1 MNEKI
6 AALIVDDEPLAR
18 KFVRRMLEK
27 HSAVEI
33 VGECGNGNEAATA
46 IKEKKPDLVFLDVQ
60 MPEMDGFTT
69 LETLSAQS
77 LPQIVFVTAYEQYA
91 IRAFEIYAL
100 DYLLKPFDQPR
111 FDKAMTR
118 VYEKNVDREQANTER
133 KQIAALLENVSQKS
147 PYLER
152 LVVKTGGRIIFLKTS
167 EIDWIQ
173 ADDKYAHLHTGNKSH
188 LVRQTLGALEAQLDP
203 QKFIRIHRSA
213 IVHIERIQELQP
225 MFAGEHTV
233 VLENGTKLTLSR
245 SYKNKLFEIL
255 GNPL

>member
-1 MNEKI
+1 MTAKI
-6 AALIVDDEPLAR
+6 TALIVDDEPLAR

-27 HSAVEI
+27 HSSVEI
-33 VGECGNGNEAATA
+33 VGECGNGQEAAGA
-46 IKEKKPDLVFLDVQ
+46 ITEKKPDLVFLDVQ
-60 MPEMDGFTT
+60 MPEMDGFTA
-69 LETLSAQS
+69 LETVGTAA

-91 IRAFEIYAL
+91 IHAFEAAAL

-118 VYEKNVDREQANTER
+118 VYEKFADREQARTEQ
-133 KQIAALLENVSQKS
+133 KQIAALLENVREK
-147 PYLER
+147 PTYLER

-167 EIDWIQ
+167 EVDWIQ

-213 IVHIERIQELQP
+213 IVNIERIKELQP
-225 MFAGEHTV
+225 MFTGEHTV

>member
-1 MNEKI
+1 MSEKI
-6 AALIVDDEPLAR
+6 TALVVDDEPLAR

-27 HSAVEI
+27 HRSVEI
-33 VGECGNGNEAATA
+33 VGECGNGKEAVNA
-46 IKEKKPDLVFLDVQ
+46 IAEKNPDLVFLDVQ
-60 MPEMDGFTT
+60 MPEMDGFTA
-69 LETLSAQS
+69 LETLGAER

-91 IRAFEIYAL
+91 IRAFEINAL

-111 FDKAMTR
+111 FDKAMSR
-118 VYEKNVDREQANTER
+118 VYEKRTDREQTNTEQ
-133 KQIAALLENVSQKS
+133 KQIAALLKNVREKP

-152 LVVKTGGRIIFLKTS
+152 LIFKTGGRIIFLKAA

-173 ADDKYAHLHTGNKSH
+173 ADDKYAHLHIGNKSH

-203 QKFIRIHRSA
+203 RKFIRIHRSA
-213 IVHIERIQELQP
+213 IVNVDRIRELQP
-225 MFAGEHTV
+225 MFTGEHTV
-233 VLENGTKLTLSR
+233 VLENGTKLNLSR

>member
-6 AALIVDDEPLAR
+6 TALIVDDEPLAR

-27 HSAVEI
+27 HRSVEV
-33 VGECGNGNEAATA
+33 VGECGNGKEAVAA
-46 IKEKKPDLVFLDVQ
+46 IRGKKPGLIFLDVQ

-69 LETLSAQS
+69 LEILGAEC
-77 LPQIVFVTAYEQYA
+77 LPQIIFVTAYEQYA

-111 FDKAMTR
+111 FDKALNR
-118 VYEKNVDREQANTER
+118 VFEKSADRRQTQTEQR
-133 KQIAALLENVSQKS
+133 QIAALLENVARKS
-147 PYLER
+147 HYLER
-152 LVVKTGGRIIFLKTS
+152 LVVKTGGRIIFLKTT
-167 EIDWIQ
+167 EIVWIQ
-173 ADDKYAHLHTGNKSH
+173 ADDKYAHLHTANKSH

-213 IVHIERIQELQP
+213 IVNVDSVKELQP
-225 MFAGEHTV
+225 MFTGEHTV
-233 VLENGTKLTLSR
+233 IMENGTKLTLSR